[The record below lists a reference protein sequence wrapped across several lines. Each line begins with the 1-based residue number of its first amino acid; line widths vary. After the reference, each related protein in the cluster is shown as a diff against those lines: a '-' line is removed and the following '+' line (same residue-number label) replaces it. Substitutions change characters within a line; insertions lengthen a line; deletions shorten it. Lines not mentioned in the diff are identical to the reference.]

1 MKTFSGG
8 MRKFQRRKK
17 EKIFENRLGISQRE
31 KTKKIMISLFD
42 IFRSK
47 EFRLP
52 FLIVFCIFLALILG
66 EKRVYSV
73 AILFGITQLLFESYE
88 RIKRG
93 RFNLDYIAFL
103 ALGTALIL
111 SQFLAGAVISLMVV
125 MSVALEKYGATRA
138 EKTLRGLFENIPKV
152 ALLVT
157 PSGTHEVSLPVI
169 QKGDILLVRPNEM
182 LVFDGYL
189 LSDRALLNEANITG
203 EMEPVV
209 YSETAVLKSGTVN
222 VGAVLTIRVL
232 SDFEHSS
239 YRKILSLVEEGKS
252 HPAPMVRLAE
262 RYNVYFTFFSIALAF
277 GAYFFFGEWGRFL
290 AVLVIATPCPLLI
303 AAPVSFIGG
312 LNKAARKNIIIK
324 SPLVLELLAKTKM
337 FFFDK
342 TGTLT
347 LGVPRLKKIEL
358 LDRTFSK
365 EQVLSIAAALEQHS
379 FHPIA
384 KTIVKEHVLYE
395 GETLVAE
402 GVEEKI
408 GEGIFG
414 MIAGKKYGV
423 VQTKENTENGI
434 IVDLVSSRTPIARFY
449 FDDELKS
456 EVGDLF
462 KYLRGHGYMLG
473 ILTGDKKNNA
483 ERLFGQFGLPIYA
496 QCRPEMKTELI
507 QRYQRDGKLVGMVG
521 DGMNDAPALALA
533 DIGIVFSGSENS
545 ASIEAA
551 DVAILGRDAS
561 LIRDAIHIGRRS
573 YNVALQSIFIGIGLS
588 VIGMLFAFFGL
599 ISPLAGAILQEV
611 IDAVVIVNALRST
624 Y

>member
-1 MKTFSGG
+1 
-8 MRKFQRRKK
+8 
-17 EKIFENRLGISQRE
+17 
-31 KTKKIMISLFD
+31 MISIFD
-42 IFRSK
+42 IFWSK

-52 FLIVFCIFLALILG
+52 FLIMLCIFVALFLG
-66 EKRVYSV
+66 ESRIYGI
-73 AILFGITQLLFESYE
+73 AIFLGILQLFSESYE

-93 RFNLDYIAFL
+93 RLNLDYLAFL

-111 SQFLAGAVISLMVV
+111 NQFLAGAVVALMVV
-125 MSVALEKYGATRA
+125 ISAALEKYGSTRA
-138 EKTLRGLFENIPKV
+138 EKTLRSLFENIPKV

-157 PSGTHEVSLPVI
+157 PSGTHEVSLQVI
-169 QKGDILLVRPNEM
+169 RKGDTLLVRPNEM
-182 LVFDGYL
+182 LAFDGHL
-189 LSDRALLNEANITG
+189 LSDRALINEANITG

-209 YSETAVLKSGTVN
+209 YAHTAVLKSGTIN
-222 VGAVLTIRVL
+222 VGQVLTLQVL

-262 RYNVYFTFFSIALAF
+262 RYNIYFTFFSLTIAC
-277 GAYFFFGEWGRFL
+277 GAYFFFGDWERFL

-347 LGVPRLKKIEL
+347 LGEPRLKKIEIF
-358 LDRTFSK
+358 DTAFSR
-365 EQVLSIAAALEQHS
+365 EHVLSVAAALEQHS

-384 KTIVKEHVLYE
+384 KTIVKEHHLSE
-395 GETLVAE
+395 EEMLVADN
-402 GVEEKI
+402 VEEKI

-414 MIAGKKYGV
+414 MVGGKECGI
-423 VQTKENTENGI
+423 VQVKENTVSGI
-434 IVDLVSSRTPIARFY
+434 VVDLIVSKKSVARFY
-449 FDDELKS
+449 FDDELKT
-456 EVGDLF
+456 EVGDMF
-462 KYLRGHGYMLG
+462 GYLRDRGYTLG

-483 ERLFGQFGLPIYA
+483 ERLFGQFELPLYA
-496 QCRPEMKTELI
+496 ECRPERKTELI
-507 QRYQRDGKLVGMVG
+507 KRYQEEGNLVGMVG

-551 DVAILGRDAS
+551 DVAIFGREVS

-573 YNVALQSIFIGIGLS
+573 YHVALQGILIGIGLS
-588 VIGMLFAFFGL
+588 ALGMILAFFGF
-599 ISPLAGAILQEV
+599 ISPLYGAILQEI